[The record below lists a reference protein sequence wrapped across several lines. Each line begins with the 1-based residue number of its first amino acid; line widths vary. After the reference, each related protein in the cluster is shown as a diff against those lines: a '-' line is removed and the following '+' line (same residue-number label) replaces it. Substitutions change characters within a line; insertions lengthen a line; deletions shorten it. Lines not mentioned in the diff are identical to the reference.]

1 MSMFERIKELA
12 DKRKISLQKVA
23 VDLGFGENY
32 IYNLKGAKS
41 PAADKLAL
49 IADYFDV
56 SVDYLLGRPDKS
68 KTSQPQN
75 RIREFRKKKKLSLS
89 ELAQKVNVWLDEEFN
104 DFYRT
109 TNNKPIK
116 FTAQK
121 VLSLE
126 NNELIIPPEESSPV
140 WMAFSEVLGVDDRY
154 LEGISDVEPLEK
166 KFRVGNGKIDGLKKE
181 LSPSS
186 LSDDEY
192 VNKYLETLD
201 EKQIKRLTW
210 GQLELKE
217 YVGEDAVKKIR
228 DQYSKTET
236 GLEGITRTYMRD
248 YFALL
253 EALYALK
260 HEFLEADYQTLLTLA
275 QLTPKYQAKALE
287 QVKNL
292 LIVQEATEPTDKK

>member
-1 MSMFERIKELA
+1 MTIFERIKELA
-12 DKRKISLQKVA
+12 DKQGKSLQKISEE
-23 VDLGFGENY
+23 LGFSSNY
-32 IYNLKGAKS
+32 LYQLKRQT

-68 KTSQPQN
+68 TFKQQN

-89 ELAQKVNVWLDEEFN
+89 ELAQKVNIWLDEEFN

-109 TNNKPIK
+109 INNKPIK
-116 FTAQK
+116 FNAQK

-126 NNELIIPPEESSPV
+126 NNELIITPEESSPV

-166 KFRVGNGKIDGLKKE
+166 KFRIGKIDDLKKE

-192 VNKYLETLD
+192 VKKYLETLD

-210 GQLELKE
+210 SQLELKE
-217 YVGEDAVKKIR
+217 YVGENTVKKIR

-236 GLEGITRTYMRD
+236 VLEGITRTYMRD

-253 EALYALK
+253 DALYSLK
-260 HEFLEADYQTLLTLA
+260 HEFLEADYQILLTLA

-292 LIVQEATEPTDKK
+292 LIVQKVAESTDKI